1 RAGSRRR
8 RALPWRWGWCG
19 PWRLLSNR
27 PRHGS
32 SARASGTATPRA
44 GRTRSRRTSGWSRSI
59 RSTPP
64 PGTTSGS
71 CSTGSVATTR
81 GRPRTAR
88 RSRTTRAAVRPPTTS
103 EASTRTAA
111 SPRRRS
117 PTTAGRL
124 RSRPTTPTPTL
135 TSPARWCG
143 SSAARRRSDTGNAT
157 SSSTR
162 VAPGR
167 GSRAPTSSSSS
178 RPTRARG
185 LAGRWNEERRDGT
198 QPGRT
203 CRRPPTEC
211 RGLAGAAPMRMLIVG
226 GGGREHA
233 LAWKIAQSPR
243 VTALFTAP
251 GNPGIARHAVCVPLA
266 ADALDGLVAFARR
279 ERIDLTVVGPEAP
292 LVAGLADRLLDAGLA
307 VFGPIA
313 QAAAIEGSK
322 AFAKDLMARNA
333 IPTARFAT
341 FDDPARARGY
351 CREVGPPLV
360 VKADGLAGGKGAI
373 VCRTLA
379 DADEAV
385 AECMERAAFGAAGAT
400 VIVEEFLSGEEVS
413 FFALAHGGPWPE
425 VGPWSTRASVCVV
438 LASGGYPGKYGT
450 GAAIEGVESAETAP
464 GVTVF
469 HAGTALR
476 EGRLVTAGGR
486 VLGVTAV
493 AGDLATA

>member
-1 RAGSRRR
+1 
-8 RALPWRWGWCG
+8 
-19 PWRLLSNR
+19 
-27 PRHGS
+27 
-32 SARASGTATPRA
+32 
-44 GRTRSRRTSGWSRSI
+44 
-59 RSTPP
+59 
-64 PGTTSGS
+64 
-71 CSTGSVATTR
+71 
-81 GRPRTAR
+81 
-88 RSRTTRAAVRPPTTS
+88 
-103 EASTRTAA
+103 
-111 SPRRRS
+111 
-117 PTTAGRL
+117 
-124 RSRPTTPTPTL
+124 
-135 TSPARWCG
+135 
-143 SSAARRRSDTGNAT
+143 
-157 SSSTR
+157 
-162 VAPGR
+162 
-167 GSRAPTSSSSS
+167 
-178 RPTRARG
+178 
-185 LAGRWNEERRDGT
+185 
-198 QPGRT
+198 
-203 CRRPPTEC
+203 
-211 RGLAGAAPMRMLIVG
+211 MRMLIVG

-251 GNPGIARHAVCVPLA
+251 GNPGIARHAVCVPLT

-313 QAAAIEGSK
+313 PAAAIEGSK

-413 FFALAHGGPWPE
+413 FFALANGADALPLAAAQDHKTVFDGDQGPNTGGMGAYSPVASFDAAMERRVMDTIVRPTIAALAKEGAPYRGVLYVGLMLTAEGPKVIEFNCRFGDPECQALVVRVPGDLVPLLVAAAHGGPWPE

-493 AGDLATA
+493 AGDLATAIARAYGAVGAIRFEGMHYRRDIGRRRPA